1 MQTHK
6 LILMPIVAALMLTAI
21 GCDEDENKRLAEMAE
36 RHLERQ
42 AEQSHQVTE
51 LQREVAEGSRR
62 LVEADAQ
69 ARQEMVTL
77 QREVQAERSEVGRQ
91 RDLLEGERRDLA
103 AKRRLDPI
111 VAAAITNIGLLLAC
125 LLPLVLCWY
134 LLQRRVEPADD
145 QAVAEVLLEDLVA
158 DRPLLLPRTDGIR
171 AIGLRA
177 EREDSRSLDNS
188 DHADGVS

>member
-77 QREVQAERSEVGRQ
+77 QREVQAERSEVGWQ
-91 RDLLEGERRDLA
+91 RDLLEGERRELA